1 MEYERLYTEYKSA
14 IETQKDVIE
23 SYLKKMK
30 NAKKS
35 ADFKEISR
43 LAGILKI
50 LYTEKGELEQLAD
63 KLRDY
68 IT

>member
-1 MEYERLYTEYKSA
+1 MEYKRLYTEYKSA

-43 LAGILKI
+43 LSGILKV
-50 LYTEKGELEQLAD
+50 LYTEKSELEQLAD